1 MDFNTINLKKDING
15 KIDKVFTIIESLKG
29 NKNSLIKLASSELNK
44 KINIKD
50 DTINTNLTY
59 KKAIASQE
67 DDLDNGLDLEE
78 EKITIVSKEIKDPN
92 YEAYITKVAI
102 TKNGEKIYMVSFF
115 LTDLYLGRY
124 LINRNLYFLPNN
136 HSQAK
141 QAYNDLISHTKKIR
155 NEYYA
160 EDFAN
165 IYIPIK
171 LQNYAIEK
179 SGDFDFKNEDKLGT
193 TVQRT
198 HHNESTVYEWFRTN
212 QEKSEQ
218 HRKHKRG
225 E

>member
-102 TKNGEKIYMVSFF
+102 TKNGEKKAES
-115 LTDLYLGRY
+115 
-124 LINRNLYFLPNN
+124 LIKIITKVEIEIERKLSDKKVERLNSNLL
-136 HSQAK
+136 S
-141 QAYNDLISHTKKIR
+141 LR
-155 NEYYA
+155 E
-160 EDFAN
+160 
-165 IYIPIK
+165 
-171 LQNYAIEK
+171 AIL
-179 SGDFDFKNEDKLGT
+179 N
-193 TVQRT
+193 
-198 HHNESTVYEWFRTN
+198 
-212 QEKSEQ
+212 
-218 HRKHKRG
+218 
-225 E
+225 